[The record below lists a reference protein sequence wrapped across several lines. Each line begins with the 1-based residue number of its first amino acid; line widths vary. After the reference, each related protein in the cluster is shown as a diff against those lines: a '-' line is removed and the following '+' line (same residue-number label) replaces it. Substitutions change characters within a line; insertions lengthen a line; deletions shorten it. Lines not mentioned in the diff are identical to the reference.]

1 MPVILR
7 YKGYTFFFFSNE
19 GNPREPLH
27 VHVRQ
32 SGATAKFWMAP
43 QARVADSYGLSSQEL
58 NELAK
63 VVADNRQLIERTWHE
78 FFGQSN

>member
-27 VHVRQ
+27 VHVRRAE
-32 SGATAKFWMAP
+32 ATAKFWVVP
-43 QARVADSYGLSSQEL
+43 QVGVVESYGLSSQEL

-63 VVADNRQLIERTWHE
+63 VVADNRQLIERAWHE
-78 FFGQSN
+78 FFG

>member
-7 YKGYTFFFFSNE
+7 YKGCTFFFFSNE

-27 VHVRQ
+27 VHVRRAE
-32 SGATAKFWMAP
+32 ATAKLWVEP
-43 QARVADSYGLSSQEL
+43 QVGVAESYGLSSQEL

-63 VVADNRQLIERTWHE
+63 VVADNRQLIERAWHE
-78 FFGQSN
+78 FFG

>member
-19 GNPREPLH
+19 GAPREPFH
-27 VHVRQ
+27 VHVRRG
-32 SGATAKFWMAP
+32 GATAKFWLEP
-43 QARVADSYGLSSQEL
+43 QVALAESYGLNGQEL

-63 VVADNRQLIERTWHE
+63 VVGENRQLMERTWYE
-78 FFGQSN
+78 FFG

>member
-19 GNPREPLH
+19 GDPREPLH
-27 VHVRQ
+27 VHVRRG
-32 SGATAKFWMAP
+32 GATAKFWLEP
-43 QARVADSYGLSSQEL
+43 QVALAESYGLSGREL

-63 VVADNRQLIERTWHE
+63 VVGENRQFIERTWYE
-78 FFGQSN
+78 FFG